1 MRFERTCLAAFGCVL
16 PEEVVTS
23 AELERRLAPVYE
35 RLRLHEGRLELMTGI
50 RERRFWEPGVLPSDG
65 STRAGR
71 LALERSGVAPA
82 GGTRCRLATDH
93 ERHAAAQVGLMG
105 PSDAMAGYSGADGRL
120 KIIILMSGRRG
131 R

>member
-1 MRFERTCLAAFGCVL
+1 MRFERTCLASFGCLL

-50 RERRFWEPGVLPSDG
+50 RERRFWEPGALPSDG

-71 LALERSGVAPA
+71 LALGIVP
-82 GGTRCRLATDH
+82 G
-93 ERHAAAQVGLMG
+93 
-105 PSDAMAGYSGADGRL
+105 
-120 KIIILMSGRRG
+120 
-131 R
+131 